1 MNWKLEKSIEPDA
14 AIEKIRAGDLEAL
27 EQFDTLTQ
35 ALAARGNY
43 CYTQHCTALHCTL
56 FLLWVR
62 FCATSSVCLPSI
74 KGALGVQSE
83 STHHAHTVH
92 RL

>member
-43 CYTQHCTALHCTL
+43 CYTQHCTALCFYCGSISVL
-56 FLLWVR
+56 PVR
-62 FCATSSVCLPSI
+62 FACHQSRAPSECRARAPI
-74 KGALGVQSE
+74 
-83 STHHAHTVH
+83 TTPHTVH